1 MRRPGKPCGALM
13 KGKAEDRNLGP
24 VSRNSRDLF
33 PGFTLFEVL
42 ITLSILGVILS
53 LLYLTFNQSMK
64 VMADTED
71 RAGVIQEGRMIL
83 ELMAGDLRGAILFPD
98 EKGASALRY
107 GLVGRSMRVGMDS
120 MDRLDFTT
128 LTPGSSGV
136 MEGGWSLREVGYY
149 LERQAGKKGLA
160 LFRRQDDGMDGDL
173 SRGGRSLA
181 VCERV
186 RSLSFS
192 YFDPQGKEEKEWS
205 SSEGER
211 KGRLPA
217 RVEMNLRLED
227 SQGRIHDFRTQVFLP
242 AAG

>member
-1 MRRPGKPCGALM
+1 MRPGQCEGRQE
-13 KGKAEDRNLGP
+13 KARPQNINLGP
-24 VSRNSRDLF
+24 VTRSLRERC

-53 LLYLTFNQSMK
+53 LLYLTFYQSMK

-83 ELMAGDLRGAILFPD
+83 ELMAGDLRGAILFP
-98 EKGASALRY
+98 EAKSAGALRS
-107 GLVGRSMRVGMDS
+107 GLVGRSMRVGMDF

-128 LTPGSSGV
+128 LTPGSSGL
-136 MEGGWSLREVGYY
+136 MEGGGGLREVGYY
-149 LERQAGKKGLA
+149 LERQAGQKTLT
-160 LFRRQDDGMDGDL
+160 LFRRQDDGLDGDL
-173 SRGGRSLA
+173 FRGGRSLA

-186 RSLSFS
+186 RSLGFS
-192 YFDPQGKEEKEWS
+192 YFDPQGKEEKEWN

-211 KGRLPA
+211 KDRLPF
-217 RVEMNLRLED
+217 RVEMHLRLED
-227 SQGRIHDFRTQVFLP
+227 AQGRIHDFRTQVFLP